1 MARFTGLIG
10 LAVLLAVAYLLST
23 NRRAIKWRTVLWG
36 LGLQVFFAIL
46 VIKFPFGQLVLQKGS
61 AIITSLLGH
70 SVDGSR
76 VVFGYMGAPGPMS
89 VFAFEVLPTIIFV
102 SAFFVSALPHRLD
115 ADHHSLGG
123 VADAV
128 DDGDVGR

>member
-89 VFAFEVLPTIIFV
+89 VFAFEVLPTIILYLLFC
-102 SAFFVSALPHRLD
+102 SALPHRLD